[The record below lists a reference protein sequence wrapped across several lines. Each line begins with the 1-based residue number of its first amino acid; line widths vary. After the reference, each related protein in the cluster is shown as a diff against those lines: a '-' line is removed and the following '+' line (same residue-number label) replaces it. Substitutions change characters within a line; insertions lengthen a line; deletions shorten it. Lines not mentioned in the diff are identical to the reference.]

1 MLLEGVLSTML
12 SPNIPCPH
20 HPLHWEDAFAI
31 SLLAPRTGWME

>member
-12 SPNIPCPH
+12 PPQYSLPP
-20 HPLHWEDAFAI
+20 PLRWEDAFAI